1 MSVLINTPFT
11 LAQSRLLCASYQRL
25 TGKPLVNDS
34 QAQQADDMLLAESL
48 YRAQVAIL
56 SHDTAADPVFN
67 YANLQAQVLFGYDW
81 DSFVRLP
88 SRLSAEPLLRDARAA
103 LLARVARDG
112 LVDDYSGVRI
122 ARDGRRFMITRAT
135 VWNLHDDAGGYQGQA
150 ACIHDWYQ
158 L

>member
-48 YRAQVAIL
+48 YRAEVAIL
-56 SHDTAADPVFN
+56 SHNTAADPVFN

-81 DSFVRLP
+81 DSFVLLP

-112 LVDDYSGVRI
+112 FVDDYSGVRI

-135 VWNLHDDAGGYQGQA
+135 VWNLHDDAGEYQGQA
-150 ACIHDWYQ
+150 ACLHDWYQ